1 MSKEAVADQLEAKGG
16 SCPLKN
22 SNQIPIL
29 NKILTLPLGLTPPKF
44 STSQRFKSNPVLSK
58 TSPSLILN
66 FIILPLNFPSFYILN
81 FYN

>member
-29 NKILTLPLGLTPPKF
+29 NKILTLG
-44 STSQRFKSNPVLSK
+44 S
-58 TSPSLILN
+58 
-66 FIILPLNFPSFYILN
+66 LPLNFLPLKDLN
-81 FYN
+81 QTQF

>member
-66 FIILPLNFPSFYILN
+66 FIILPLNFQSFL
-81 FYN
+81 F